1 MILRLHDI
9 HKKFG
14 DVAVL
19 KGVSFEV
26 SAGEIVAI
34 TGKSGEGKS
43 TLLHIIGTLEK
54 LDKGTLEI
62 CGKFPEDSLLHT
74 LRNENI
80 GFIFQTYNLLEE
92 YTVLENLLMPQK
104 IARKNCG
111 KNSINYQRAQE
122 LLEEVQLSS
131 KGNTLAKFLSG
142 GEKQRV
148 AIARALSN
156 DPSLILADE
165 PTGNL
170 DNENSKRVQELLI
183 QTAKKRN
190 KTVLIAT
197 HDQELAKE
205 CDRTLLLKDG
215 RIC

>member
-1 MILRLHDI
+1 MILKLDNI
-9 HKKFG
+9 YKKYG
-14 DVAVL
+14 DLSVL

-26 SAGEIVAI
+26 SSGEIIAI

-43 TLLHIIGTLEK
+43 TLLHIIGTLEEPTS
-54 LDKGTLEI
+54 GTLEI
-62 CGKFPEDSLLHT
+62 CGKRPEDSLLHH

-92 YTVLENLLMPQK
+92 YTVLENLLIPLR
-104 IARKNCG
+104 IARKNCA
-111 KNSINYQRAQE
+111 KNSVNYQRVEE
-122 LLEEVQLSS
+122 LLSEVQLSS
-131 KGNTLAKFLSG
+131 KIDTLAKFLSG

-170 DNENSKRVQELLI
+170 DGENSKRIQELLI
-183 QTAKKRN
+183 QTAKRRN

-197 HDQELAKE
+197 HDQELSKE

-215 RIC
+215 LIY